1 MSHYEAPIR
10 KPLVTGNKSYH
21 DVTVDVAAPVEGR
34 ANKAW
39 WIVFSISL
47 VAFLWGVGCIVYT
60 ISTGIGTWGLNKTVG
75 WAWDITNFVWW
86 VGIGHAGTLI
96 SAVLLLFRQ
105 KWRMAINRSA
115 EAMTIFSVMQAGL
128 FPLIHMGR
136 PWLAYWVLPIPNQF
150 GSLWPNFNSP
160 LLWDVFAISTYL
172 SVSLVF
178 WWTGLLPDFA
188 MIRDRAI
195 TPFTKRIYSILSFG
209 WSGRA
214 KDWQRFEEV
223 SLVLA
228 GLATPLVLSVHT
240 IVSFD
245 FATSVIPGWHTTI
258 FPPYFVAGAIF
269 SGFAMVNTLLI
280 IMRKVCNL
288 ENYITIQHIELMNIV
303 IMITGSIVG
312 TAYITELVIAWYS
325 GVEYEQYA
333 FLNRATGPYWWAYW
347 SMMTCNVFSPQ
358 FMWFKKLRTSIMFS
372 FFISIVVN
380 IGMWFER
387 FVIIVTSLHRDYL
400 PSSWTMFSP
409 TFVDIGI
416 FIGTIGFFFV
426 LFLLYARSFPVIA
439 QAEVKTILKAS
450 GEKYKKLRAEHGD
463 DVLHYNPETVG
474 RNPVRNEEE
483 GIHHKI
489 EDTEHQ
495 TRVEADHPHEE
506 TVNMDGMVISEVN
519 KDRVDEMLS
528 RIGTYDPK
536 TQDADDLTRLKNVG
550 PLLQQHFHQ
559 VGIYLFDQ
567 VSKLTE
573 RDFELLDE
581 VIENFPIQENR
592 EGWVAQANKLKN
604 K

>member
-1 MSHYEAPIR
+1 MMSHYEAPIR
-10 KPLVTGNKSYH
+10 KPLVTGDKTYH
-21 DVTVDVAAPVEGR
+21 DVTLDVAAAVEGK
-34 ANKAW
+34 ANKSW

-47 VAFLWGVGCIVYT
+47 IAFLWGIGCIIYT

-115 EAMTIFSVMQAGL
+115 EAMTIFAVIQAGL
-128 FPLIHMGR
+128 FPIIHMGR

-150 GSLWPNFNSP
+150 GSLWVNFNSP

-195 TPFTKRIYSILSFG
+195 TPFTKKIYGLLSFG

-258 FPPYFVAGAIF
+258 FPPYFVAGAVF

-280 IMRKVCNL
+280 IMRKVSNL
-288 ENYITIQHIELMNIV
+288 ENYITILHIELMNIV

-312 TAYITELVIAWYS
+312 VAYITELFVAWYS

-347 SMMTCNVFSPQ
+347 AMMTCNVFSPQ
-358 FMWFKKLRTSIMFS
+358 FMWFPKLRRSIMFS

-426 LFLLYARSFPVIA
+426 LFLLYSRTFPVIA
-439 QAEVKTILKAS
+439 QAEVKSILKSS
-450 GEKYKKLRAEHGD
+450 GEKYKKLREAGKDHRDELPKGKAE
-463 DVLHYNPETVG
+463 VVKEKSAKKKTETKVE
-474 RNPVRNEEE
+474 VSEEDINSLL
-483 GIHHKI
+483 GNLGTF
-489 EDTEHQ
+489 DPSTQ
-495 TRVEADHPHEE
+495 T
-506 TVNMDGMVISEVN
+506 
-519 KDRVDEMLS
+519 
-528 RIGTYDPK
+528 
-536 TQDADDLTRLKNVG
+536 ADDLKKVNGIG
-550 PLLQQHFHQ
+550 PVMEKKLNEI
-559 VGIYLFDQ
+559 GIFTFDQ
-567 VSKLTE
+567 VSKMTE
-573 RDFELLDE
+573 TEYDLLDN
-581 VIENFPIQENR
+581 ITGSFPGR
-592 EGWVAQANKLKN
+592 AQRDDWAGQAEKLKN
-604 K
+604 N

>member
-1 MSHYEAPIR
+1 
-10 KPLVTGNKSYH
+10 
-21 DVTVDVAAPVEGR
+21 
-34 ANKAW
+34 
-39 WIVFSISL
+39 
-47 VAFLWGVGCIVYT
+47 
-60 ISTGIGTWGLNKTVG
+60 
-75 WAWDITNFVWW
+75 
-86 VGIGHAGTLI
+86 
-96 SAVLLLFRQ
+96 
-105 KWRMAINRSA
+105 MAINRSA
-115 EAMTIFSVMQAGL
+115 EAMTIFSVVQAGL
-128 FPLIHMGR
+128 FPIIHMGR

-150 GSLWPNFNSP
+150 GSLWVNFNSP

-195 TPFTKRIYSILSFG
+195 KPFQKKIYSILSFG
-209 WSGRA
+209 WTGRA

-280 IMRKVCNL
+280 IMRKVCHL
-288 ENYITIQHIELMNIV
+288 ENYITVQHIELMNIV

-312 TAYITELVIAWYS
+312 CAYITELVIAWYS

-347 SMMTCNVFSPQ
+347 SMMTCNVITPQ
-358 FMWFKKLRTSIMFS
+358 VMWFKKIRTSIMAS
-372 FFISIVVN
+372 FIISIIVN

-426 LFLLYARSFPVIA
+426 LFLLYARTFPVIA
-439 QAEVKTILKAS
+439 QAEVKTILKSS
-450 GEKYKKLRAEHGD
+450 GDRYKKLRDAGKPLYEKAIGKN
-463 DVLHYNPETVG
+463 VVKT
-474 RNPVRNEEE
+474 
-483 GIHHKI
+483 K
-489 EDTEHQ
+489 
-495 TRVEADHPHEE
+495 EAPA
-506 TVNMDGMVISEVN
+506 T
-519 KDRVDEMLS
+519 KD
-528 RIGTYDPK
+528 
-536 TQDADDLTRLKNVG
+536 QDATEKTNELLGSLGTFDAATQTADKLQKVNGIG
-550 PLLQQHFHQ
+550 PVMEKTLNQI
-559 VGIYLFDQ
+559 GIFTFDQ
-567 VSKLTE
+567 VSKMTAKE
-573 RDFELLDE
+573 YDLLDQ
-581 VIENFPIQENR
+581 ITGSFPGR
-592 EGWVAQANKLKN
+592 AQRDDWAGQAEKLKN
-604 K
+604 N

>member
-10 KPLVTGNKSYH
+10 KPLVTGDKTYH

-34 ANKAW
+34 ANKQW
-39 WIVFSISL
+39 WIVFSIAL
-47 VAFLWGVGCIVYT
+47 IAFLWGLGCIIYT
-60 ISTGIGTWGLNKTVG
+60 VSTGIGVWGLNRTVG

-115 EAMTIFSVMQAGL
+115 EAMTIFSVVQAGL
-128 FPLIHMGR
+128 FPIIHMGR
-136 PWLAYWVLPIPNQF
+136 PWLAYWVVPIPNQF
-150 GSLWPNFNSP
+150 GSLWVNFNSP

-188 MIRDRAI
+188 MIRDRAVK
-195 TPFTKRIYSILSFG
+195 PFQKRIYSILSFG

-240 IVSFD
+240 IVSMD

-280 IMRKVCNL
+280 IMRKVSNL

-312 TAYITELVIAWYS
+312 VAYITELVIAWYS

-347 SMMTCNVFSPQ
+347 AMMTCNVFSPQ

-426 LFLLYARSFPVIA
+426 LFLLYARTFPVIA

-463 DVLHYNPETVG
+463 HVDHYS
-474 RNPVRNEEE
+474 PVVREPVANTEAGLVKKDNSEEVDE
-483 GIHHKI
+483 
-489 EDTEHQ
+489 
-495 TRVEADHPHEE
+495 HEE
-506 TVNMDGMVISEVN
+506 TVNAEGLLMSEVDR
-519 KDRVDEMLS
+519 DRVDEMLS
-528 RIGTYDPK
+528 RIGIFDPA
-536 TQDADDLTRLKNVG
+536 TQSADDLQKLDGVG
-550 PLLQQHFHQ
+550 PLMEQRLHQ
-559 VGIYLFDQ
+559 LGIYTFDQ
-567 VSKLTE
+567 VRRLT
-573 RDFELLDE
+573 DDDINLLDSA
-581 VIENFPIQENR
+581 IENFPIEANR
-592 EGWVAQANKLKN
+592 GDWRVQANNLKN

>member
-1 MSHYEAPIR
+1 MSSHYEAPIR
-10 KPLVTGNKSYH
+10 KPLVIGDKNYH
-21 DVTVDVAAPVEGR
+21 DVTVDIAAPVEGR
-34 ANKAW
+34 ANKQW
-39 WIVFSISL
+39 WTVFLIAL
-47 VAFLWGVGCIVYT
+47 AAFLWGVGCIIYT
-60 ISTGIGTWGLNKTVG
+60 VSTGIGTWGLNKTVG

-115 EAMTIFSVMQAGL
+115 EAMTIFSVVQAGL
-128 FPLIHMGR
+128 FPIIHMGR
-136 PWLAYWVLPIPNQF
+136 PWLAYWTLPIPNQF
-150 GSLWPNFNSP
+150 GSLWVNFNSP

-188 MIRDRAI
+188 MIRDRAV
-195 TPFTKRIYSILSFG
+195 TPFAKRIYTILSFG
-209 WSGRA
+209 WTGRA

-258 FPPYFVAGAIF
+258 FPPYFVAGAVF

-280 IMRKVCNL
+280 IMRKVCNM
-288 ENYITIQHIELMNIV
+288 EAYITIQHIELMNII

-312 TAYITELVIAWYS
+312 VAYITELFIAWYS

-372 FFISIVVN
+372 FVISIVVN

-426 LFLLYARSFPVIA
+426 LFLLYSRTFPVIA
-439 QAEVKTILKAS
+439 QAEVKTILKTS
-450 GEKYKKLRAEHGD
+450 GENYKR
-463 DVLHYNPETVG
+463 
-474 RNPVRNEEE
+474 
-483 GIHHKI
+483 
-489 EDTEHQ
+489 
-495 TRVEADHPHEE
+495 
-506 TVNMDGMVISEVN
+506 
-519 KDRVDEMLS
+519 
-528 RIGTYDPK
+528 
-536 TQDADDLTRLKNVG
+536 
-550 PLLQQHFHQ
+550 
-559 VGIYLFDQ
+559 
-567 VSKLTE
+567 E
-573 RDFELLDE
+573 RE
-581 VIENFPIQENR
+581 
-592 EGWVAQANKLKN
+592 ANKHSHHEH
-604 K
+604 

>member
-1 MSHYEAPIR
+1 MASHYEAPIR
-10 KPLVTGNKSYH
+10 KPLVSGEKSYH
-21 DVTVDVAAPVEGR
+21 DVSVDVARPVEGK
-34 ANKAW
+34 ANKQW
-39 WIVFSISL
+39 WIVFGIAL
-47 VAFLWGVGCIVYT
+47 AAFLWGIGCIIYT
-60 ISTGIGTWGLNKTVG
+60 ISTGIGTWGLNRTVG

-105 KWRMAINRSA
+105 KWRMAVNRSA
-115 EAMTIFSVMQAGL
+115 EAMTIFSVIQAGL
-128 FPLIHMGR
+128 FPIIHMGR
-136 PWLAYWVLPIPNQF
+136 PWLGYWVLPIPNQY
-150 GSLWPNFNSP
+150 GSLWVNFNSP

-188 MIRDRAI
+188 MIRDRAVR
-195 TPFTKRIYSILSFG
+195 PFQKKIYSLLSFG

-269 SGFAMVNTLLI
+269 SGFAMVQTLLI
-280 IMRKVCNL
+280 IMRKVCRL
-288 ENYITIQHIELMNIV
+288 EDYITVQHIELMNIV

-312 TAYITELVIAWYS
+312 VAYITELFIAWYS

-333 FLNRATGPYWWAYW
+333 FLNRATGPYAWAYW
-347 SMMTCNVFSPQ
+347 MMMSCNVFSPQ

-380 IGMWFER
+380 VGMWFER

-400 PSSWTMFSP
+400 PSSWTLFSP

-426 LFLLYARSFPVIA
+426 LFLLYARTFPVIA
-439 QAEVKTILKAS
+439 QAEVKTILKSS
-450 GEKYKKLRAEHGD
+450 GERYKRLRDSGQSLVGTGADARTSSKAVEVVESKSSTDED
-463 DVLHYNPETVG
+463 D
-474 RNPVRNEEE
+474 
-483 GIHHKI
+483 K
-489 EDTEHQ
+489 
-495 TRVEADHPHEE
+495 
-506 TVNMDGMVISEVN
+506 VNSLFE
-519 KDRVDEMLS
+519 S
-528 RIGTYDPK
+528 IGTFDAD
-536 TQDADDLTRLKNVG
+536 TQTADDLQKINGIG
-550 PLLQQHFHQ
+550 PKMEEVLNSI
-559 VGIYLFDQ
+559 GIYTYLQ
-567 VSKLTE
+567 VSKMTKKEYDLLDSITESFPGRAE
-573 RDFELLDE
+573 RDDWAGQAKNLL
-581 VIENFPIQENR
+581 N
-592 EGWVAQANKLKN
+592 
-604 K
+604 

>member
-1 MSHYEAPIR
+1 MASHYEAPIR
-10 KPLVTGNKSYH
+10 KPLVLGDKGYH
-21 DVTVDVAAPVEGR
+21 DVSVDIAAPVEGR
-34 ANKAW
+34 ANKQW
-39 WIVFSISL
+39 WIVFTIAL
-47 VAFLWGVGCIVYT
+47 AAFLWGVGCIIYT
-60 ISTGIGTWGLNKTVG
+60 ISTGIGTWGLNRTVN

-115 EAMTIFSVMQAGL
+115 EAMTIFSVIQAGL
-128 FPLIHMGR
+128 FPIIHMGR
-136 PWLAYWVLPIPNQF
+136 PWLAYWVVPIPNQF
-150 GSLWPNFNSP
+150 GSLWVNFNSP

-188 MIRDRAI
+188 MIRDRAVK
-195 TPFTKRIYSILSFG
+195 PFQKKIYSLVSFG

-269 SGFAMVNTLLI
+269 SGFAMVQTLLI

-288 ENYITIQHIELMNIV
+288 EAYITVQHIELMNIV

-312 TAYITELVIAWYS
+312 CAYITELFIAWYS

-333 FLNRATGPYWWAYW
+333 FLNRATGPYWWAYTL
-347 SMMTCNVFSPQ
+347 MMTCNVVSPQ
-358 FMWFKKLRTSIMFS
+358 VMWFKKIRTSILVS
-372 FFISIVVN
+372 FIISIVVN

-426 LFLLYARSFPVIA
+426 LFLLYARTFPVIA
-439 QAEVKTILKAS
+439 QAEVKSILKSS
-450 GEKYKKLRAEHGD
+450 GERYKKLRDAGKPLYEIRVAGTPKAAAQTPPASAGSHD
-463 DVLHYNPETVG
+463 PAKVG
-474 RNPVRNEEE
+474 SLLGAVGSFDPA
-483 GIHHKI
+483 
-489 EDTEHQ
+489 TQ
-495 TRVEADHPHEE
+495 T
-506 TVNMDGMVISEVN
+506 
-519 KDRVDEMLS
+519 
-528 RIGTYDPK
+528 
-536 TQDADDLTRLKNVG
+536 ADDLKKVKGIG
-550 PLLQQHFHQ
+550 PQMEEKLNQL
-559 VGIYLFDQ
+559 GIFTFAQ
-567 VSKLTE
+567 VSRMTE
-573 RDFELLDE
+573 TEYDLLDSLTGS
-581 VIENFPIQENR
+581 FPGR
-592 EGWVAQANKLKN
+592 AQRDDWAGQAKRLNEKQ
-604 K
+604 